1 MSQQIS
7 GSFLGP
13 LLKQNYSVTV
23 SGEPELLHER
33 DGQRVFKVD
42 LTTGEALTVRL
53 CTFHRSQDRV
63 LADTGALY
71 FLNQAGF
78 PAPHLRLTTGGERI
92 FQWQAGCWGYVQDF
106 IEGENPFMD
115 LETLAEVGHLLGR
128 LHKMAN
134 SIENYP
140 VEVGWLEEL
149 PVSIHRA
156 GAASA
161 TKEWSVKAAEI
172 AHNLSTLP
180 VEDLKLLPYG
190 LLHTDV
196 HEGNLLRGT
205 DGRLYM
211 LDWEDA
217 GLGQAIFDLAL
228 VLGWNCVWQNSA
240 GMLKP
245 NQPPEL
251 YDFDE
256 EYCRTLLGNYQQER
270 PLSQLE
276 RQMLGPAIRFV
287 LGWFAARDI
296 ERELDEP
303 GVSEGLAFTNWAIV
317 RSVTPEWAATLTR
330 WATET
335 AS

>member
-1 MSQQIS
+1 MSDQIS
-7 GSFLGP
+7 NSFLGP

-23 SGEPELLHER
+23 SAEPELLHER
-33 DGQRVFKVD
+33 DGQRVFKVE
-42 LTTGEALTVRL
+42 LIGEEALTVRL
-53 CTFHRSQDRV
+53 CTVHRSQERV
-63 LADTGALY
+63 LADTGALL
-71 FLNQAGF
+71 FLNQTDF
-78 PAPHLRLTTGGERI
+78 PVPHLRLTVGGERI
-92 FQWQAGCWGYVQDF
+92 FQWQTGCWGYVQDY
-106 IEGENPFMD
+106 IEGQNPFMD
-115 LETLAEVGHLLGR
+115 LQTLAEVGHLLGR
-128 LHKMAN
+128 LHKMAS

-140 VEVGWLEEL
+140 VEVGWLEEW

-156 GAASA
+156 GAAAARPEWKRQA
-161 TKEWSVKAAEI
+161 TEVAE
-172 AHNLSTLP
+172 NLSALP
-180 VEDLKLLPYG
+180 MEELKALPYG

-196 HEGNLLRGT
+196 HEGNLLRAT
-205 DGRLYM
+205 NGRLYM

-240 GMLKP
+240 GILKP

-270 PLSQLE
+270 PLSELE
-276 RQMLGPAIRFV
+276 RRMLGPAIRFV
-287 LGWFAARDI
+287 LGWFAARDM
-296 ERELDEP
+296 ERELEEP

-317 RSVTPEWAATLTR
+317 RSVTPRWAATLTQ

-335 AS
+335 VG